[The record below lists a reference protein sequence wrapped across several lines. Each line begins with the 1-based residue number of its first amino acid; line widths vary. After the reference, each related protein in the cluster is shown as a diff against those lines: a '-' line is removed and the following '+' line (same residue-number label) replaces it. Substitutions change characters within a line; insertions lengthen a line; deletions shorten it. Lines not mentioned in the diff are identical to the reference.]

1 MFFCVIEVFS
11 FFRVG
16 CFCFGFRLF
25 LYKGFENYTEFSIA
39 FFFVVSFYGIGFGYI
54 GSGFLCLIGGVVE
67 ERESMKKFFV
77 FNELLM
83 RGLGGDREVI

>member
-1 MFFCVIEVFS
+1 MVL
-11 FFRVG
+11 G
-16 CFCFGFRLF
+16 CFYRRDLR
-25 LYKGFENYTEFSIA
+25 NYTEFSIV